1 MSNPSRIYVVG
12 HIESG
17 SKRLVRAV
25 TSGQAA
31 RHAMRTSH
39 AVTVA
44 TQDELVDL
52 VRAGVDVEDATRET
66 LEQAA

>member
-17 SKRLVRAV
+17 SKRLVRA
-25 TSGQAA
+25 TTAAQAA
-31 RHAMRTSH
+31 RHAMKTSH

-44 TQDELVDL
+44 TQEELVQL
-52 VRAGVDVEDATRET
+52 VRAGCDVEDAATEA
-66 LEQAA
+66 EAA